1 MNFRTASLIALT
13 VSLLVGIMFFTL
25 SFNLPMSSPGVVIGP
40 GYYPRSLSLLLIVS
54 SMIGL
59 YTNYRRA
66 ASKNII
72 VDIPKPVYFFFV
84 IGLALLVA
92 GVWHIT
98 HRFYPIAVLATFL
111 LLWFLN
117 PEPSTTR
124 KAVKTLLVGSV
135 ILGVIFLL
143 FSVLLQLS
151 L

>member
-54 SMIGL
+54 SIIGL
-59 YTNYRRA
+59 FTNFRKTA
-66 ASKNII
+66 NKTVI
-72 VDIPKPVYFFFV
+72 VDIPKPVYFFLV
-84 IGLALLVA
+84 LVLALLVA
-92 GVWHIT
+92 AVWHVT

-117 PEPSTTR
+117 PEPPTPR

-143 FSVLLQLS
+143 FSVLLQLN